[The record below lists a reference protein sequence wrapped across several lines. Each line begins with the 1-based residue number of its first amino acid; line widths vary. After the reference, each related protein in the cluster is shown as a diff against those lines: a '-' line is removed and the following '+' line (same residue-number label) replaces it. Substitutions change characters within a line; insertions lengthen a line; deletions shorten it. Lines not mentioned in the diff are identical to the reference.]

1 MVGGI
6 KVNCV
11 LCVILVEE
19 SIDSNVQVTITRLIW
34 IKWTLMFDV
43 RER

>member
-1 MVGGI
+1 MIGGI
-6 KVNCV
+6 KVDCV

-19 SIDSNVQVTITRLIW
+19 SIDSSVQVKITRLIW

>member
-6 KVNCV
+6 KVKCV
-11 LCVILVEE
+11 LCIILVEE
-19 SIDSNVQVTITRLIW
+19 NINSSVEVIITRLTW

>member
-6 KVNCV
+6 IKVNRV

-19 SIDSNVQVTITRLIW
+19 SIDSSVQVIITRLIN
-34 IKWTLMFDV
+34 MD
-43 RER
+43 

>member
-11 LCVILVEE
+11 LFVILVEE
-19 SIDSNVQVTITRLIW
+19 SIDSSVQVIITRLIW

>member
-11 LCVILVEE
+11 LRVILVEE
-19 SIDSNVQVTITRLIW
+19 SIDSSVQVMITRLIW

-43 RER
+43 WER

>member
-6 KVNCV
+6 KINCV
-11 LCVILVEE
+11 LGVILVEE
-19 SIDSNVQVTITRLIW
+19 SINSSVQVITTRLIW

>member
-6 KVNCV
+6 KVNYV
-11 LCVILVEE
+11 LWVISVEE
-19 SIDSNVQVTITRLIW
+19 SIDSSVQVIITRIIW

>member
-1 MVGGI
+1 MVDGI

-19 SIDSNVQVTITRLIW
+19 SIDSSVEVIITRLIW